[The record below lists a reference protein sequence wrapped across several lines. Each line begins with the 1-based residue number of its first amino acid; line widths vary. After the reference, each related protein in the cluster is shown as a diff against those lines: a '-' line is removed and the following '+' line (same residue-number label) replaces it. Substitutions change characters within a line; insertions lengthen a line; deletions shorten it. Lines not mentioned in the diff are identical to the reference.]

1 VESTKRVDP
10 VLEMIPP
17 TPILEIARA
26 ERVSNTAVESTI
38 ARLGIPMNVSPT
50 GRKSVKPAD
59 TVRIVQDI
67 RSRLKA

>member
-1 VESTKRVDP
+1 MESIATKGD
-10 VLEMIPP
+10 LLDMIPP
-17 TPILEIARA
+17 TPIPEIARA
-26 ERVSNTAVESTI
+26 ERVSGTAVESTI
-38 ARLGIPMNVSPT
+38 ERLGISVNISPT